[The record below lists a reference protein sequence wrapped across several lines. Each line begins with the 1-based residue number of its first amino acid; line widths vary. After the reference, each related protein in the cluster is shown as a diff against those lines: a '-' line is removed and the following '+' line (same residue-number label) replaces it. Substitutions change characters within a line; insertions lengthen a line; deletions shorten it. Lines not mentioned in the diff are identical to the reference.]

1 MALIVQ
7 KFGGS
12 SVADPDKIKKVAL
25 KIVNSYKEGNQI
37 VVVVS
42 APGNTTDDLIAWAHE
57 ITDKP
62 SPREYDMLLSTGE
75 QISIALLT
83 MAIQQ
88 LGFKAISMTG
98 PQAGIVTNDVHNK
111 AKIIDIDTTEIKNQ
125 LAQEKIVVIAGFQ
138 GRRKNGEITTLG
150 RGGSDTTAV
159 ALAAALKADLCEI
172 YTDVDGVYS
181 ADPRVVT
188 KARKL
193 TKISYDEMLE
203 LASLGA
209 VVLQPRS
216 VELAKEYGVRLMV
229 RSSFNNSEGTTVWEE
244 SDMEKDMV
252 VSGVAH
258 DLNVTKMTIFDVPD
272 VPGIAQTLFSAL
284 AEKQINVDM
293 IIQSNSRNEFNDIS
307 FTIER
312 EDTEKALEVV
322 EKVKNQIGAKKIT
335 FDDSVAKVSVVG
347 AGMRSNPGVAAK
359 MFQALA
365 NEKINIQLISTSEI
379 KISCIINKN
388 DAERAVRALHTSF
401 GLDI

>member
-181 ADPRVVT
+181 ADPRVVA

>member
-1 MALIVQ
+1 VALIVQ

>member
-1 MALIVQ
+1 
-7 KFGGS
+7 
-12 SVADPDKIKKVAL
+12 
-25 KIVNSYKEGNQI
+25 
-37 VVVVS
+37 
-42 APGNTTDDLIAWAHE
+42 
-57 ITDKP
+57 
-62 SPREYDMLLSTGE
+62 
-75 QISIALLT
+75 
-83 MAIQQ
+83 
-88 LGFKAISMTG
+88 
-98 PQAGIVTNDVHNK
+98 
-111 AKIIDIDTTEIKNQ
+111 
-125 LAQEKIVVIAGFQ
+125 
-138 GRRKNGEITTLG
+138 
-150 RGGSDTTAV
+150 
-159 ALAAALKADLCEI
+159 
-172 YTDVDGVYS
+172 
-181 ADPRVVT
+181 
-188 KARKL
+188 
-193 TKISYDEMLE
+193 
-203 LASLGA
+203 
-209 VVLQPRS
+209 
-216 VELAKEYGVRLMV
+216 MV

-284 AEKQINVDM
+284 AENQINVDM

>member
-181 ADPRVVT
+181 ADPRVIT

>member
-181 ADPRVVT
+181 ADPRVIT

-216 VELAKEYGVRLMV
+216 VELAKEYGVR
-229 RSSFNNSEGTTVWEE
+229 
-244 SDMEKDMV
+244 
-252 VSGVAH
+252 
-258 DLNVTKMTIFDVPD
+258 
-272 VPGIAQTLFSAL
+272 
-284 AEKQINVDM
+284 
-293 IIQSNSRNEFNDIS
+293 
-307 FTIER
+307 
-312 EDTEKALEVV
+312 
-322 EKVKNQIGAKKIT
+322 
-335 FDDSVAKVSVVG
+335 
-347 AGMRSNPGVAAK
+347 
-359 MFQALA
+359 
-365 NEKINIQLISTSEI
+365 
-379 KISCIINKN
+379 
-388 DAERAVRALHTSF
+388 
-401 GLDI
+401 